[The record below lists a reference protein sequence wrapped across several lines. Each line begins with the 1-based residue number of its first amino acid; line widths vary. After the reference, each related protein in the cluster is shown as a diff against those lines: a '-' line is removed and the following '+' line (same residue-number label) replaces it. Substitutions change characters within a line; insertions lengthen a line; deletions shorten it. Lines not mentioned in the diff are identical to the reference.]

1 MNSNTA
7 TDISM
12 AYFVTVT
19 KMTTNNLDIG
29 GAAAK
34 VQESKTYCFPYY
46 FRTDEKKGLGCLAKS
61 LISNVYLVGD
71 ASFELATP
79 AV

>member
-1 MNSNTA
+1 
-7 TDISM
+7 M
-12 AYFVTVT
+12 AYLVTVT
-19 KMTTNNLDIG
+19 KMTTNTSTLV
-29 GAAAK
+29 ALLPKYRKAK
-34 VQESKTYCFPYY
+34 HIV
-46 FRTDEKKGLGCLAKS
+46 FRTDEKKRLGCLAKS